1 MQYSHTLQFL
11 DPENHEG
18 MDLLVRGA
26 KNRYNKTATSE
37 ARLVADGVCI
47 FTGEIDRC
55 NPGQSVIFSHCQP
68 DGAQILTVFGNISE
82 LGSLRAGESYPAGTR
97 VGFIESTRTRWNP
110 SLHFAVAFGATWDT
124 DLRAQAYIPI
134 NAGTNW
140 ILSRYLDPLDYMKR
154 QLRQPI

>member
-18 MDLLVRGA
+18 MDLLIRGA
-26 KNRYNKTATSE
+26 ENRYNKTAISE
-37 ARLVADGVCI
+37 ARLVADGVCLYI
-47 FTGEIDRC
+47 GEIDRC

-68 DGAQILTVFGNISE
+68 DGAQVLTVFGNLSE
-82 LGSLRAGESYPAGTR
+82 LGNLRVGESYPAGAR
-97 VGFIESTRTRWNP
+97 VGLIESTRIRWNP

-124 DLRAQAYIPI
+124 DLGTQAYIPI

-140 ILSRYLDPLDYMKR
+140 ILSRYLDPLDYLQR
-154 QLRQPI
+154 QLRHPV